1 MQQTHAG
8 WVFAPRGPKGVT
20 PRWLGTRPKDYQEPN
35 IFTADWRYGEREE
48 IKNWS
53 TCERCEIIR
62 PVLHAPSAGQFCHG
76 RRIKLETSSQNG
88 IGARTPAVVM
98 TPAHWNF
105 IHYLHVDATWLLH
118 APAARANY
126 VCCVMRKK
134 CHPML
139 TTRRL
144 GILQL
149 IGKRAGKGER
159 AFTALL
165 QKEYKSLQ
173 SNTVSDAAFFGALSR
188 RLL

>member
-1 MQQTHAG
+1 
-8 WVFAPRGPKGVT
+8 
-20 PRWLGTRPKDYQEPN
+20 
-35 IFTADWRYGEREE
+35 
-48 IKNWS
+48 
-53 TCERCEIIR
+53 
-62 PVLHAPSAGQFCHG
+62 
-76 RRIKLETSSQNG
+76 
-88 IGARTPAVVM
+88 
-98 TPAHWNF
+98 
-105 IHYLHVDATWLLH
+105 
-118 APAARANY
+118 
-126 VCCVMRKK
+126 
-134 CHPML
+134 ML